1 MSDSADHDRFVT
13 EYSAP
18 SGRRWSAAQIAL
30 GFLALVAAVSLCSAI
45 FNAPRKAAV
54 CPECNC
60 GDPDTTAGVPRKSD
74 TISETTMGLGLS
86 VLVIT
91 VVTCVLAS
99 HFMAEHDF
107 DALPDCI
114 AYVLIGV
121 LVGSVIRLAG
131 ASAAAGY
138 ALPNQEQLFLFI
150 LPPIIFEAGYSLNKR
165 EFFLQWGSIL
175 VFAVIGTLVSALVFG
190 VGLFLLGML
199 PMSYGFSLWDALKF
213 GALISAVDPVAT
225 IAVFSAL
232 KVNNTLHFLVFGE
245 SVLNDAV
252 AIVLYRTFSDLGG
265 ADKHSFMAPMV
276 SFVVMFFGS
285 TVIGIVT
292 ACLAALVL
300 KHSNLRSSHTLEM
313 SFYVLMAYLP
323 YFVCEGLG
331 MSGIMGILASGV
343 TLAHYAV
350 YNLSKTSQLASHESF
365 RMLSFICETFLFV
378 YLGTA
383 LTTFKHRW
391 HLMTVVWGVLLT
403 LISRAFNVFP
413 ISAVLNQYRQQRIS
427 LKNQL
432 IMWFSGLRG
441 AIAFALS
448 LNFSSIHDDTRKVV
462 VSTTLAIVLFT
473 VIVLGGGTMPLLR
486 LLRVEGASASPPD
499 AVGFPRESSRTPKL
513 SHHLDVE
520 ESESA
525 AESNGFGE
533 NGATEAH
540 VAGSA
545 LWFMR
550 LDAEWMRPALIVDT
564 DLSGA
569 SNEGPA
575 THQGSTDLDRDAL
588 ELGARESASAR
599 HTAGTKAANGERNGG
614 SFILE

>member
-1 MSDSADHDRFVT
+1 MMSDMSPGDGA
-13 EYSAP
+13 AP
-18 SGRRWSAAQIAL
+18 MYEAPGVRRWSGAQIAL
-30 GFLALVAAVSLCSAI
+30 GFLAAVAAASLLSALLSS
-45 FNAPRKAAV
+45 PRSSPV

-60 GDPDTTAGVPRKSD
+60 GDPDTAAGVPRKTD
-74 TISETTMGLGLS
+74 NVAETTMGLGLS
-86 VLVIT
+86 VLVVT

-165 EFFLQWGSIL
+165 EFFMQWGSIL
-175 VFAVIGTLVSALVFG
+175 VFAVVGTLVSAIAFG
-190 VGLFLLGML
+190 AGLFFLGTL
-199 PMSYGFSLWDALKF
+199 PMSYRFSLWDALKF

-252 AIVLYRTFSDLGG
+252 AIVLYRTFSELGG
-265 ADKHSFMAPMV
+265 ADKHSFFAPIAA
-276 SFVVMFFGS
+276 FVLLFFGS
-285 TVIGIVT
+285 TVIGFAT
-292 ACLAALVL
+292 ACLAALIL
-300 KHSNLRSSHTLEM
+300 KYSNLRDSHTLEL

-350 YNLSKTSQLASHESF
+350 YNLSETSRLASHESF

-383 LTTFKHRW
+383 LTTFRHRW

-403 LISRAFNVFP
+403 LASRAVNVFP

-448 LNFSSIHDDTRKVV
+448 LNFSSVHDDTRKVV

-486 LLRVEGASASPPD
+486 LLRVEGATAAITDS
-499 AVGFPRESSRTPKL
+499 GFGREPSRTPKL
-513 SHHLDVE
+513 SHHLNVDG
-520 ESESA
+520 SEASP
-525 AESNGFGE
+525 SE
-533 NGATEAH
+533 NETQ
-540 VAGSA
+540 AGSSSSTESW
-545 LWFMR
+545 LTR
-550 LDAEWMRPALIVDT
+550 IDVDWMRPALIADPVRRQPVSD
-564 DLSGA
+564 
-569 SNEGPA
+569 E
-575 THQGSTDLDRDAL
+575 HVM
-588 ELGARESASAR
+588 
-599 HTAGTKAANGERNGG
+599 RNGG
-614 SFILE
+614 GVGYERVELEMGSRASGEPGSSIQNGQKAPGSHAFSLE